1 MSAAKATI
9 DVDTRDRLLRR
20 IGIGAIPPADATG
33 LAAIQRAFVASVP
46 FEDLTVQ
53 LGESAPLD
61 PPALVERVLGG
72 GRGGY
77 CFEVNT
83 VLRELLTALGFEVTR
98 HQAIVGARDAHG
110 RGEPTNHLALV
121 VDTPDAGPFIAEG
134 GWGEGPMEPLPLA
147 EGRAGRAPFEVT
159 IERDGDGWWVAQ
171 HEFGSSPG
179 FRFADEPA
187 TLADFEPHH
196 ARLSGTADSPFAQT
210 LLVQR
215 PGDERIDTLRSR
227 TVFADGPGLRER
239 RLLADRDEFAA
250 ALRGFGIDP
259 GALGLARL
267 ERLWERA
274 LTQHDER
281 EAAETAACSET

>member
-1 MSAAKATI
+1 VSAAKATI

-20 IGIGAIPPADATG
+20 IGIGAVPPADATG

-121 VDTPDAGPFIAEG
+121 VDTPEAGRFIAEG

-227 TVFADGPGLRER
+227 SVFADGPGLRER
-239 RLLADRDEFAA
+239 RLLADRDEFVA
-250 ALRGFGIDP
+250 ALRGFGIDTW
-259 GALGLARL
+259 ALGPARR

-274 LTQHDER
+274 VAQHNEHEGAER
-281 EAAETAACSET
+281 VARAET